1 MSSPGIH
8 SINQA
13 GVRAPRLQEV
23 RFAAGRYVLTSSQVS
38 PFGITMPLI
47 SEFMDMHDPV
57 RDKADCELNAFGRLA
72 THFLPILKPAA
83 IPP

>member
-1 MSSPGIH
+1 
-8 SINQA
+8 
-13 GVRAPRLQEV
+13 
-23 RFAAGRYVLTSSQVS
+23 
-38 PFGITMPLI
+38 MPLI